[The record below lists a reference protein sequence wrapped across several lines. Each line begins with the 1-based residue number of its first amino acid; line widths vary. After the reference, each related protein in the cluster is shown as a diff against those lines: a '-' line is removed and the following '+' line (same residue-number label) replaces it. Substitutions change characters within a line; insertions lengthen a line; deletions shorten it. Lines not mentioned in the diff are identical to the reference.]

1 MDCHGLDLKTP
12 RSSKINKQLQTTT
25 VTTINDI
32 MTHQTGSFGA
42 KLQLQIPGA
51 SCQNLSWAKVTNAV
65 VFPRYV
71 RIKGMAMDGTSTYI
85 NFEQK
90 KGDVSGMLDLDV
102 GISMAPL
109 PRTNAASLETKV
121 L

>member
-1 MDCHGLDLKTP
+1 
-12 RSSKINKQLQTTT
+12 
-25 VTTINDI
+25 
-32 MTHQTGSFGA
+32 
-42 KLQLQIPGA
+42 
-51 SCQNLSWAKVTNAV
+51 
-65 VFPRYV
+65 
-71 RIKGMAMDGTSTYI
+71 MAMDGTSTYI

-109 PRTNAASLETKV
+109 PRTNAASPETKV